1 MTNNKRLNGVG
12 FDSRR
17 PLALY
22 ERIILASSNEGDIVL
37 DPFCGYATTPIV
49 AERNNR
55 QRVGMDIWNGAHQM
69 VPDRL
74 ESEGL
79 AVPNRRGGRRQQESL
94 ITFGDIHYESEP
106 PQRTDHGEP
115 ATFTLRNPTGRAVQF
130 PPLRSYHGRLLGLRC
145 RLHV

>member
-79 AVPNRRGGRRQQESL
+79 AVPNRRGRGGNRNRLSRSGTYTMNPNHPSAPTTANQQRSRSTTQRAGQCNFCCSGR
-94 ITFGDIHYESEP
+94 ITDG
-106 PQRTDHGEP
+106 
-115 ATFTLRNPTGRAVQF
+115 
-130 PPLRSYHGRLLGLRC
+130 C
-145 RLHV
+145 